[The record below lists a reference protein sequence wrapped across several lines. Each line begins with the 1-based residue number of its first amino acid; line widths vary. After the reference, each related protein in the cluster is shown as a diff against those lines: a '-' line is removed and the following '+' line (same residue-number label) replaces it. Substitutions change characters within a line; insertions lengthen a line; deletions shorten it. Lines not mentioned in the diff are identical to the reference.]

1 MKQALADE
9 RERAAANSTLLSVL
23 RRMASPLRHD
33 LAGAV
38 LIPSLRLQMLRR
50 QLGTTVPEPERL
62 QAMVDEVIV
71 ALDALR
77 KVQAGACGWLEQ
89 RDDTPVLLSD
99 ALAMALATFNLPFSA
114 RGMRIDNRGAS
125 APQSSSLSYPAQP
138 LHLLLHASCFLAL
151 DHAPATS
158 ILVVDCTAEAG
169 GARVRWH
176 FEAEQA
182 AADEERLD
190 ADFPLAGIDATGER
204 LTPVGVAALCRTFG
218 ARFESDCAQVPVLG
232 TLYLPPVLNTLLE
245 PPR

>member
-50 QLGTTVPEPERL
+50 QLGTTAPEPERL

-77 KVQAGACGWLEQ
+77 KVQTGACGWLEQ

-114 RGMRIDNRGAS
+114 RGMRIDNRGANAS
-125 APQSSSLSYPAQP
+125 QSSLAYPAQP
-138 LHLLLHASCFLAL
+138 LRLLLHASLFLAL
-151 DHAPATS
+151 DHAPAAS

-169 GARVRWH
+169 GARLHWH

-182 AADEERLD
+182 VADEQRLD
-190 ADFPLAGIDATGER
+190 ADVPLAGIDAAGER
-204 LTPVGVAALCRTFG
+204 LTAVGMAALCRTFG
-218 ARFESDCAQVPVLG
+218 ARFESDPTQTSVLG
-232 TLYLPPVLNTLLE
+232 TLYLPPEIGRAHV
-245 PPR
+245 